1 MVPMEPMDDEL
12 DLRHY
17 LDVVN
22 RRKWLI
28 IVVTV
33 LVAAV
38 AIGLSLT
45 QTPMYRSGALVLLQG
60 DDAERR
66 LGGTDESTDARINQN
81 RAGTELGVI
90 ASNLVD
96 AAVEEKPG
104 REPDV
109 HVGAE
114 G

>member
-1 MVPMEPMDDEL
+1 MVPMEPADDEL

-28 IVVTV
+28 IAVTV

-38 AIGLSLT
+38 AVGLSLA
-45 QTPMYRSGALVLLQG
+45 QTPMYRATTQVLLQG

-66 LGGTDESTDARINQN
+66 LGG
-81 RAGTELGVI
+81 GTRW
-90 ASNLVD
+90 
-96 AAVEEKPG
+96 PTP
-104 REPDV
+104 R
-109 HVGAE
+109 
-114 G
+114 